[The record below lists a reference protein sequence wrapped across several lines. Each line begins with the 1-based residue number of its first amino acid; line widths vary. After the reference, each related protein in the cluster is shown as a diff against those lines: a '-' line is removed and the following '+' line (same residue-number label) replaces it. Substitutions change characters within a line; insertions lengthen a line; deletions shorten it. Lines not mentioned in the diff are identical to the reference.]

1 MSKLLDIETN
11 LIKPLKTLFELLKD
25 ILVDLNLEII
35 RGENNAK
42 NEKKDA
48 DKDIKKEKNSKET
61 KDDKEEDEEDIDIGE
76 NEEDGEEDGEEEED
90 DDKTKDA
97 EKNEGEQQ
105 DDTVKKQDMKGGC
118 IRFTATDHTKT
129 SIINMALYGENF
141 NKFEVGKSVVDVGI
155 NLNQFYKI
163 IKSIEND
170 DMIRLYIDK
179 DDRQNLVME
188 TRKSDGARDSSSK
201 MKLMDINKKKLNIP
215 PTNFDAV
222 ITIDTTEFHKR
233 CKDMN
238 NFAEYIDI
246 QCTRNKMTLTCKGD
260 VVEHSRDFYPET
272 SSIKIKF
279 AKNAPPVVQGIFELK
294 YIVMFTK
301 CSGLCDE
308 IQIFMKNN
316 YPLSIQYTVATLGRI
331 LFCLAPVPEDVIT
344 KHFDDEDELYE
355 HNDVKY
361 KNKD

>member
-1 MSKLLDIETN
+1 MSKLLDIKTN
-11 LIKPLKTLFELLKD
+11 LIKPIKTLVELLKD
-25 ILVDLNLEII
+25 ILVDLNLEVV
-35 RGENNAK
+35 RGENNNIK
-42 NEKKDA
+42 KIKNNNNDDDDEDQNEKEGNND
-48 DKDIKKEKNSKET
+48 DNENENEDNDEDNNEN
-61 KDDKEEDEEDIDIGE
+61 DKEVNDEDVDVEIA
-76 NEEDGEEDGEEEED
+76 NEEDDNN
-90 DDKTKDA
+90 KKD
-97 EKNEGEQQ
+97 NYQN
-105 DDTVKKQDMKGGC
+105 KKEMKGGC

-129 SIINMALYGENF
+129 TIINMALFGENF
-141 NKFEVGKSVVDVGI
+141 NEFEVGKSVVDVGI

-170 DMIRLYIDK
+170 DMMRMYIDK
-179 DDRQNLVME
+179 DDRQNLVIE
-188 TRKSDGARDSSSK
+188 TRKADGESDSSSK

-222 ITIDTTEFHKR
+222 ITIDTTQFHKK
-233 CKDMN
+233 CKDIH

-246 QCTRNKMTLTCKGD
+246 QCTRNKLTFTCKGD
-260 VVEHSRDFYPET
+260 AVEHSHNFYPET
-272 SSIKIKF
+272 SSVKIKF

-316 YPLSIQYTVATLGRI
+316 YPLSINYTVATLGRI

-344 KHFDDEDELYE
+344 KNFEEEDNLYE